1 MISHDLGIAMRISIS
16 ELYNVGLSNRTSV
29 LAMSNA
35 MKVLQACIY
44 NSVKAHV
51 VASIAKFKMLMVVF
65 TFWCKE
71 LQLLS
76 MNIMNWT
83 ILVATSDFKNC
94 PVFIYILVKTGR

>member
-1 MISHDLGIAMRISIS
+1 MPSHVLGIAMRISFS

-44 NSVKAHV
+44 NPVKAHV
-51 VASIAKFKMLMVVF
+51 ATRIAKLNMLILVF

-71 LQLLS
+71 LQLLNI
-76 MNIMNWT
+76 NIMNWT

-94 PVFIYILVKTGR
+94 PYLFTYL